1 MQKTGDKLNAILV
14 GLELG
19 DFTDSNVY
27 GRRKYARFRELS
39 LKICEM
45 KIQPVIEPRTQI
57 L

>member
-39 LKICEM
+39 LKIYEM
-45 KIQPVIEPRTQI
+45 KIQPVS
-57 L
+57 